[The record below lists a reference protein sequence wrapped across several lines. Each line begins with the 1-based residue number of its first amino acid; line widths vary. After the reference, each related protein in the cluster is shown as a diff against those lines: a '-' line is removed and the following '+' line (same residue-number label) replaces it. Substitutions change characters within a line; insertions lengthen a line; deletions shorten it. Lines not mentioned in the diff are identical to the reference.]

1 MMPRPNQDNMDNSF
15 VYGRGAAAGGGGGG
29 VHRSHS
35 GSGSAGFLTTTQQAM
50 QQQQQQ
56 LQQQQHQQQQQLGG
70 AAGGFMDSSLHH
82 HSHHHHHH
90 QGTTSDF
97 RRFAGAGMPQ
107 AHHPAVQAAQFV
119 GGNSTGAMGMTLGF
133 GGQDVMTTN
142 MHMQQLQQQMD
153 VQQQMQQQQLQQQQ
167 QQQHHHHQA
176 QPHMQV
182 TSQNSSFLQHRG
194 SVGSGSNA
202 TGAGSPGMVGLSGNA
217 SALQAGN
224 FTLQDISPAQRHTMT
239 LNSNNL
245 YSTMAA
251 AGGGAVGGNGT
262 ALAAPPFLTAGAADG
277 PPLPA
282 GLSGATTG
290 LQADREEEL
299 LLNLLIAR
307 RQRGGSREG
316 GAHGRNPSL
325 AEELMRMRQQGQAA
339 GGGGTGAS
347 SMMQAAAA
355 SFHPSAA
362 SSSSARTSNAMPSSA
377 SGMSHALFE
386 ASLPPVSNV
395 MPDAVAAL
403 QHHQHQAAAAAAAAR
418 AQQRV
423 NARSHLFSDSASSAA
438 TNAFARPNTI
448 THLQEHIH
456 ERIDRSPTRL
466 IDARSQEMIDYSG
479 RGIKRSA
486 AGTLG
491 GGGGHVTASFD
502 AASLKFQAAM
512 GMHAHPQHHLH
523 GMHGMHDA
531 DAMMPKKKRK
541 HKKKPLDMPRRPLS
555 AYNLFFSEERE
566 RILKEIDAKESGG
579 DADEQDEDK
588 DEKPGKGSKKKDE
601 DDVKPKALMRPLIPA
616 QKKRRPHRKTHGKIS
631 FQELARMVGERWKN
645 LSEERRKYYQDLAKE
660 DMKRQKEAMEEY
672 YAKQN
677 EAKGSSSGVSKL
689 SEAEDQA
696 KSSQTATTADL

>member
-1 MMPRPNQDNMDNSF
+1 MMPRPNQDNMENSF
-15 VYGRGAAAGGGGGG
+15 VYGRGGAAGGSGGVGGG

-35 GSGSAGFLTTTQQAM
+35 GSGNAGFLSATQQVM
-50 QQQQQQ
+50 QQQQQQQQQ
-56 LQQQQHQQQQQLGG
+56 LQQQQQQLGG
-70 AAGGFMDSSLHH
+70 ATGGFMDSSY
-82 HSHHHHHH
+82 HHHHH

-107 AHHPAVQAAQFV
+107 AHHPAAAQFV
-119 GGNSTGAMGMTLGF
+119 GGGSGAGAMSMTLGF
-133 GGQDVMTTN
+133 GGQDVMATN

-153 VQQQMQQQQLQQQQ
+153 VQQQMQQQQ
-167 QQQHHHHQA
+167 QQHHHHHA

-182 TSQNSSFLQHRG
+182 TSQNPSFLQHRG

-262 ALAAPPFLTAGAADG
+262 TLSAPPFLAAGAADG
-277 PPLPA
+277 LPLPA

-316 GAHGRNPSL
+316 SAHGRNPSL

-339 GGGGTGAS
+339 GGGGSGTS

-355 SFHPSAA
+355 SLHPSAT
-362 SSSSARTSNAMPSSA
+362 SSASGRTSNAMPSSA

-386 ASLPPVSNV
+386 ASLPP
-395 MPDAVAAL
+395 
-403 QHHQHQAAAAAAAAR
+403 
-418 AQQRV
+418 
-423 NARSHLFSDSASSAA
+423 
-438 TNAFARPNTI
+438 
-448 THLQEHIH
+448 EHIH

-502 AASLKFQAAM
+502 TASLKFQAAM
-512 GMHAHPQHHLH
+512 GMHTHQQHHLH

-566 RILKEIDAKESGG
+566 RILKEIDAKDSGG
-579 DADEQDEDK
+579 DADEQDEDR

-677 EAKGSSSGVSKL
+677 EAKGSSSGVNKL
-689 SEAEDQA
+689 GEAEDQVT
-696 KSSQTATTADL
+696 SSQTATTADM